1 MRFLFTSAQ
10 IPGHLDW
17 GGYLATASELVNQG
31 HHVLWATGGA
41 MLPTL
46 ARFNVP
52 GHALAETGWLWPP
65 PPPLQPAP
73 DIDDAALQ
81 RMRMARALD
90 QWLEEDRVAA
100 AVDELLPV
108 AAAFRPDLV
117 VGEMFMSAAPI
128 LAEMLGVPFVVAGWP
143 ATRNT
148 VHPSAQIVAAMAQER
163 LARLFARF
171 GVQGANWAA
180 DGPPAINSPHLH
192 LTYWSERWYQGMPL
206 LGQNRYVG
214 GAAPAAR
221 PWRTP
226 WLTQLPMD
234 RPWVFITLGTSFTND
249 PNFFINSAHA
259 VVKVGGLPI
268 LAVGQGFP
276 NETLNQLQ
284 PKLPSPRVVTTEID
298 FSEVL
303 PYAAVAIHHGGAG
316 TTHAL
321 VTHAVPQIVVPHA
334 ADQGRQAEG
343 VARTGVGVRLHPRQV
358 VPDNLA
364 KILQAMLPSDAPF
377 RVNAR
382 RLQHEFAE
390 LGGVAK
396 AAGLLVE
403 AAGGER
409 VKG

>member
-1 MRFLFTSAQ
+1 
-10 IPGHLDW
+10 
-17 GGYLATASELVNQG
+17 
-31 HHVLWATGGA
+31 
-41 MLPTL
+41 
-46 ARFNVP
+46 
-52 GHALAETGWLWPP
+52 
-65 PPPLQPAP
+65 
-73 DIDDAALQ
+73 
-81 RMRMARALD
+81 
-90 QWLEEDRVAA
+90 
-100 AVDELLPV
+100 
-108 AAAFRPDLV
+108 
-117 VGEMFMSAAPI
+117 
-128 LAEMLGVPFVVAGWP
+128 
-143 ATRNT
+143 
-148 VHPSAQIVAAMAQER
+148 MAQER

-171 GVQGANWAA
+171 GVHGTNWAA
-180 DGPPAINSPHLH
+180 DGPPAINSPLLH
-192 LTYWSERWYQGMPL
+192 LTFWSERWYQGMPL
-206 LGQNRYVG
+206 LAQNRYVG
-214 GAAPAAR
+214 GAAPATR

-276 NETLNQLQ
+276 KETLDQLQ
-284 PKLPSPRVVTTEID
+284 TKLPSPRVVTTEID

-377 RVNAR
+377 RVECPAASAGICR
-382 RLQHEFAE
+382 VGGRGEG
-390 LGGVAK
+390 GGVVGGGGGWGGGVRRGMNPP
-396 AAGLLVE
+396 AGRGNPMNRVGGWGSLCD
-403 AAGGER
+403 AGRRG
-409 VKG
+409 